1 MLHLKNYLNKSVSQY
16 FFKDQCVLLLE
27 IILQKREVWISPL
40 KRRGKGLLFINVTLL
55 LSQDVK
61 IRYSSKKK
69 LHDWQ
74 RKKCMSGL
82 DSVYSVIDW
91 MIVNNIPALTQVNT
105 SSEMSFR
112 GSYFD
117 KRLR

>member
-1 MLHLKNYLNKSVSQY
+1 M
-16 FFKDQCVLLLE
+16 
-27 IILQKREVWISPL
+27 WISPL
-40 KRRGKGLLFINVTLL
+40 KKRGKGLLFINVTLL

-74 RKKCMSGL
+74 RKKCMSGH

-117 KRLR
+117 KGCDEFIIYYKHWEVKCFFLISDPIG